1 MIRPICLIAALIL
14 LAGCGGGGGS
24 SSTTGSAS
32 ASASS
37 GSATGSSSSSSSSS
51 SSTSAVSNTAAITVD
66 SGPASLQTGANAYLQ
81 DNFAFVTVTLCAP
94 GSTTN
99 CQTIDHVQIDTGSVG
114 LRILAPVLNASLLS
128 ALPLE
133 TDTQGNGVGECFGFV
148 DSYTFGS
155 VRQADV
161 SVGGE
166 KVSSMP
172 FQAVADTGQFA
183 TVPSLCSSGAGT
195 ELNTVNATGA
205 NGILG
210 IGLTPTD
217 CGSSCT
223 TSGGYSAA
231 IYYDCPSSGC
241 ASIIARTSSS
251 TAPFQQLPNFAAALG
266 VDKNGVIVSLPS
278 ATAGG
283 ETSLAGT
290 LYFGI
295 GTETN
300 NALGSATVLPTTTDT
315 SRFGTGFITAVFNGQ
330 SLNQSYI
337 DSGTSLHLF
346 TDSAITACT
355 GSYTGYYCP
364 ASTETLSVTL
374 KGQNTTSEAVSIQVA
389 NAQALLSTTYAAL
402 PGLAGDP
409 NKFSGGLSGY
419 SSTFALGLPFFFG
432 RNIYFGI
439 EGTSAGS
446 VSGPFF
452 AF

>member
-1 MIRPICLIAALIL
+1 MIRSACLIAALFL
-14 LAGCGGGGGS
+14 LTACGGGS
-24 SSTTGSAS
+24 SSTTGSAGAAGS
-32 ASASS
+32 STGTATTTTSGGS
-37 GSATGSSSSSSSSS
+37 GSGS
-51 SSTSAVSNTAAITVD
+51 TTAAGNTAVITVD
-66 SGPASLQTGANAYLQ
+66 SGPTSLQSGANGYLQ
-81 DNFAFVTVTLCAP
+81 DNFAYVTVTVCAP
-94 GSTTN
+94 GSATN

-166 KVSSMP
+166 KVSGMP

-183 TVPSLCSSGAGT
+183 TVPSLCSSGAGA
-195 ELNTVNATGA
+195 ELNSVNVAGA

-217 CGSSCT
+217 CGSSCAV
-223 TSGGYSAA
+223 SGGYSAA
-231 IYYDCPSSGC
+231 IYYDCPASGC
-241 ASIIARTSSS
+241 AGIIARSSS
-251 TAPFQQLPNFAAALG
+251 ASAPFQQLPNLAAALG
-266 VDKNGVIVSLPS
+266 VDNNGVIVSLP
-278 ATAGG
+278 AAAAGG
-283 ETSLAGT
+283 QTSLTGT

-300 NALGSATVLPTTTDT
+300 NALGSATVLPTTTDS
-315 SRFGTGFITAVFNGQ
+315 SRFGTGFVTANFNGQ
-330 SLNQSYI
+330 NLNQSYI
-337 DSGTSLHLF
+337 DSGTSLYLF
-346 TDSAITACT
+346 SDSAITACT
-355 GSYTGYYCP
+355 GSYAGYYCP
-364 ASTETLSVTL
+364 AATETLSLTL
-374 KGQNTTSEAVSIQVA
+374 QGQNTTSEAVSIQVA
-389 NAQALLSTTYAAL
+389 NAQALLSTTFAAL
-402 PGLAGDP
+402 PGLAGNP
-409 NKFSGGLSGY
+409 NTFSGGLTGY
-419 SSTFALGLPFFFG
+419 NHTFALGLPFFFG

-439 EGTSAGS
+439 EGASAGS

>member
-1 MIRPICLIAALIL
+1 MIRSACLILALFVLAA
-14 LAGCGGGGGS
+14 CGGGS
-24 SSTTGSAS
+24 SSVTGSGTS
-32 ASASS
+32 A
-37 GSATGSSSSSSSSS
+37 GSSSASGSI
-51 SSTSAVSNTAAITVD
+51 TSGGSGSGSGTAPSNTAVITVD
-66 SGPASLQTGANAYLQ
+66 AGPTSLQSGASAYLQ
-81 DNFAFVTVTLCAP
+81 DNFAYVTVTLCAP

-114 LRILAPVLNASLLS
+114 LRILTPVLNAALLS

-133 TDTQGNGVGECFGFV
+133 TDTQGNAVGECFGFV
-148 DSYTFGS
+148 DSYMFGS

-161 SVGGE
+161 SVGSE
-166 KVSSMP
+166 KVSGMP

-183 TVPSLCSSGAGT
+183 TIPSLCSSGAGT
-195 ELNTVNATGA
+195 ELNTVNAAGA

-223 TSGGYSAA
+223 VSGGYSAA

-241 ASIIARTSSS
+241 ASIIARTSAS

-266 VDKNGVIVSLPS
+266 VDKNGVIVSLPA

-283 ETSLAGT
+283 QTSLAGT

-295 GTETN
+295 GTQTN

-315 SRFGTGFITAVFNGQ
+315 SRFGTGFITAVFNSQ
-330 SLNQSYI
+330 NLDQSYI
-337 DSGTSLHLF
+337 DSGTNLYLF
-346 TDSAITACT
+346 SDSALTACT
-355 GSYTGYYCP
+355 GSYVGYYCP
-364 ASTETLSVTL
+364 AATQTLSVTL
-374 KGQNTTSEAVSIQVA
+374 KGQTTTSDAVTIQVA
-389 NAQALLSTTYAAL
+389 NAQALLSTTFSAL

-409 NKFSGGLSGY
+409 NQFAGGLSGY
-419 SSTFALGLPFFFG
+419 NSTFAFGLPFFFG

-439 EGTSAGS
+439 EGTSAGT
-446 VSGPFF
+446 VNGPFF
-452 AF
+452 AL

>member
-1 MIRPICLIAALIL
+1 MIRSACLIAALFF
-14 LAGCGGGGGS
+14 LAACGGGGS
-24 SSTTGSAS
+24 SSNVTGSTTAG
-32 ASASS
+32 S
-37 GSATGSSSSSSSSS
+37 GTGTGSTGSSGGSGSGSS
-51 SSTSAVSNTAAITVD
+51 ASNTAVITVD
-66 SGPASLQTGANAYLQ
+66 SGPTSLQSGSNAYIS
-81 DNFAFVTVTLCAP
+81 DNVPYVTVTLCAP

-99 CQTIDHVQIDTGSVG
+99 CQTIDHVTIDTGSVG

-133 TDTQGNGVGECFGFV
+133 TDTQGNAVGECYGFV
-148 DSYTFGS
+148 DSYMFGS
-155 VRQADV
+155 VRQGDV
-161 SVGGE
+161 TVGSK

-172 FQAVADTGQFA
+172 FLAVADTGQFS
-183 TVPSLCSSGAGT
+183 TIPSQCSSGAGT
-195 ELNTVNATGA
+195 NQNTVNAAGA

-217 CGSSCT
+217 CGASCT
-223 TSGGYSAA
+223 LSGGYSAA

-241 ASIIARTSSS
+241 STIITRTSSS
-251 TAPFQQLPNFAAALG
+251 SAPFQQLPNFAAALS
-266 VDKNGVIVSLPS
+266 VDNNGVIVSLPS
-278 ATAGG
+278 ATVGG
-283 ETSLAGT
+283 ETSLTGT

-300 NALGSATVLPTTTDT
+300 NALGSATVLPTSTDT

-337 DSGTSLHLF
+337 DSGTNLYLF
-346 TDSAITACT
+346 SDSAITGCT
-355 GSYTGYYCP
+355 GSYAGYYCP
-364 ASTETLSVTL
+364 ASTDTLSVTL
-374 KGQNTTSEAVSIQVA
+374 QGQNGASEAVSIEVA
-389 NAQALLSTTYAAL
+389 NAQALFSTTFSVL

-409 NKFSGGLSGY
+409 NNFSGGLTGY
-419 SSTFALGLPFFFG
+419 SSSFALGLPFFYG

-439 EGTSAGS
+439 EGTTAGT